1 MPVRTLSQTRA
12 DLGEIADRVQ
22 RLVEALE
29 SAKTALPFSFPQDP
43 QFGDTA
49 DLEAACETAAE
60 TLRTVAAG
68 LRRGSKRRESGER
81 SPVTIPAWIEGDSI
95 RETTLICLD
104 RQQDRDALR
113 NVGRMLYHFAVEA
126 TRQPGLESATRE
138 EMRAVAAELRYVQG
152 YLTQVVFQ
160 SAENSSLEAS
170 DERLARFGGQ
180 LAGRVSRLAE
190 SIDRRLQ

>member
-12 DLGEIADRVQ
+12 DLGEIAGRVQ

-43 QFGDTA
+43 QFGATA

-60 TLRTVAAG
+60 TLRTAAAA
-68 LRRGSKRRESGER
+68 LRRGSARRESGAGR
-81 SPVTIPAWIEGDSI
+81 SPVAIPPWVEGDSI

-104 RQQDRDALR
+104 RQPDRDALR

-126 TRQPGLESATRE
+126 TRRPGLESATRE
-138 EMRAVAAELRYVQG
+138 EMRAVAAELRYLQG
-152 YLTQVVFQ
+152 YLTQGGFQ
-160 SAENSSLEAS
+160 SAGDSSLAAS
-170 DERLARFGGQ
+170 DE
-180 LAGRVSRLAE
+180 
-190 SIDRRLQ
+190 